1 MNRRRFIAF
10 SVIAASIG
18 YSVGQIL
25 PKSQNNRLFLRPPGA
40 VENFEALCIKCGQ
53 CIQVCPYHS
62 IDLLDITNGYSNGTS
77 YIDANKRG
85 CYLCDLFPCV
95 LACPSGAL
103 DHATTKI
110 SDVSMGVGVIKDFS
124 TCLAYNNKKVNKN
137 SVEPMLNRKI
147 YNEREEAIRQN
158 INESIDKECNLCVSL
173 CPIGESAI
181 VMSIS
186 KDGKNLPEFK
196 DKCVGCGVCAEVC
209 PIQII
214 SIIPNKKFSEIYKES
229 V

>member
-1 MNRRRFIAF
+1 
-10 SVIAASIG
+10 
-18 YSVGQIL
+18 
-25 PKSQNNRLFLRPPGA
+25 
-40 VENFEALCIKCGQ
+40 
-53 CIQVCPYHS
+53 
-62 IDLLDITNGYSNGTS
+62 
-77 YIDANKRG
+77 
-85 CYLCDLFPCV
+85 
-95 LACPSGAL
+95 
-103 DHATTKI
+103 
-110 SDVSMGVGVIKDFS
+110 MGVGVIKDFS